1 MDTDDD
7 SVAEQS
13 DERVVR
19 GDRIP
24 LPSLYL
30 TIYECEDVKAQD
42 LKCELNIIGKSLLIE
57 TTSF

>member
-30 TIYECEDVKAQD
+30 TIYECMNAKM
-42 LKCELNIIGKSLLIE
+42 
-57 TTSF
+57 

>member
-1 MDTDDD
+1 MDADDD

-30 TIYECEDVKAQD
+30 TIYECMNAKM
-42 LKCELNIIGKSLLIE
+42 
-57 TTSF
+57 